1 MVRVKIC
8 GITREEDLMAAA
20 IHGADAV
27 GLVVGFPRSPR
38 DLTIER
44 ARTLRKMTPPFL
56 DVVLVVDG
64 GDRNMLARAIREIRP
79 DAVQVYGDIDPDQ
92 LRELGVKWIIKPIQA
107 NIDAMPDCDGFD
119 AILLDSS
126 MGRGL
131 KPDWNICR
139 RIREM
144 SRLPVIL
151 AGGLRPSNIQD
162 AIRIVRPYGVDVSSG
177 VESSPGIKDA
187 HMMREFVRRVREVE
201 LDEI

>member
-8 GITREEDLMAAA
+8 GITREADLMAAA
-20 IHGADAV
+20 INGADAV

-38 DLTIER
+38 NLTIER
-44 ARTLRKMTPPFL
+44 AKTLRMMAPPFL

-64 GDRNMLARAIREIRP
+64 GDRDMLTRAIREIRP
-79 DAVQVYGDIDPDQ
+79 DAVQAYGDIDPDQ
-92 LRELGVKWIIKPIQA
+92 LRELGAKWIIKPIQA
-107 NIDAMPDCDGFD
+107 NIDAAPDCDGFD

-151 AGGLRPSNIQD
+151 AGGLSPSNIRD

-187 HMMREFVRRVREVE
+187 HMIKEFVRRVREVE
-201 LDEI
+201 LNEI